1 VAAERLDPGPEHG
14 HRGILLDQSLV
25 LEPVE
30 PSLDGG
36 QPAAAVDANGRL
48 FDASGDQVGIA
59 GGRT

>member
-1 VAAERLDPGPEHG
+1 
-14 HRGILLDQSLV
+14 LLDQSLV